1 MTRTRPLTLILFAVL
16 GGAATWLIE
25 VALISS
31 GRPAVVPP
39 VTLALA
45 LGVIGVLDVALA
57 LPIRRAVRDRT
68 RPRVDPFYATRVA
81 IFAKASS
88 IAGSLVAGVGLG
100 MLIFL
105 STRSVL
111 AVGSILLA
119 VATIVGAVILLVGG
133 LVAEYLCSIPPDD
146 DDQRENIDPAVVR
159 PH

>member
-1 MTRTRPLTLILFAVL
+1 VTRTRPLTLILFAVL

-57 LPIRRAVRDRT
+57 LPIRRAVRDRAL
-68 RPRVDPFYATRVA
+68 PRVDPFYATRVA

-111 AVGSILLA
+111 LMA

-146 DDQRENIDPAVVR
+146 DDQRENVDPAVVR